1 MIEIKNLTKKY
12 GQNVVLDGINLNIK
26 DGESI
31 GILGANGAGKTTL
44 VEIISGVSD
53 FSNGE
58 INFYNSENEKDNSL
72 QEKIGMQFQSGSW
85 PFNTR
90 GVDLLNLFVGK
101 NWKKD
106 KYIENLLDIFEVTT
120 IIKKRISYCSSGEQ
134 QRFNSMLSIINKPS
148 VLILDELI
156 TGLDLKMQIKL
167 INFFDKMRKNEKIT
181 LIVISHIPEEIE
193 QICKRIVVLNKGTI
207 FIDKTVNEIKKQYGS
222 IRNFL
227 TLYFEGKIND

>member
-12 GQNVVLDGINLNIK
+12 GENIILDKINLSIK

-44 VEIISGVSD
+44 VEIISGVNEYSD
-53 FSNGE
+53 GE
-58 INFYNSENEKDNSL
+58 INFYNSKNKKDDSL
-72 QEKIGMQFQSGSW
+72 QEKIGMQFQNGSW

-90 GVDLLNLFVGK
+90 GIDLLNLFVGK
-101 NWKKD
+101 KWKKNN
-106 KYIENLLDIFEVTT
+106 YILDLINIFEVES
-120 IIKKRISYCSSGEQ
+120 IIKKRISDCSGGEQ
-134 QRFNSMLSIINKPS
+134 QRFNSMLSVINKPS

-167 INFFDKMRKNEKIT
+167 INFFDKMRKKEKIT
-181 LIVISHIPEEIE
+181 LIIISHIPEEIE

-207 FIDKTVNEIKKQYGS
+207 FIDKTVNQIKKQYGS

-227 TLYFEGKIND
+227 TLYFEEKINE